1 MRVLIPTGIDAG
13 FSCAGSPFDIARRPV
28 KAPDYEEI
36 PEALKRVI
44 VGAREAAPNTMFHN
58 REFVDLHDGCE
69 GLAVFNKG
77 LPEYQ
82 IINGDTIALT
92 LFRSVGRIAGEINTR
107 IGDAGPEILTPA
119 PNVCGKC
126 ASSTQSA
133 PMPPMLICLADH
145 YNSDL
150 IVAATEKS
158 PGFLPARHS
167 FFALEESSGNVKV
180 PAMKRSESG
189 DALICRGV
197 NLSEQ
202 ATRLTISPAWD
213 AARVELANL
222 LETPVNAAHRALV
235 PQSQKDL
242 WIKANLYPEAFHA
255 SICSVI
261 SGTTGAPACIL
272 EENEESEDFSRFL
285 CTDYITEDDI
295 ENENARAEM
304 FKDRLDDPLCID
316 AAPWRLGSRQFC

>member
-1 MRVLIPTGIDAG
+1 MGDCYDYSYPDRDRRITTEGGRAMVSMERSCELEAVFRVERILELPVGAAENHTMRSRETTDLPIVTYVTLQADSPVVRCRTFLKNTAKDHRMRVLIPTGINAG

-92 LFRSVGRIAGEINTR
+92 LFRSVGRIAGEINTC

-133 PMPPMLICLADH
+133 PMPPM
-145 YNSDL
+145 
-150 IVAATEKS
+150 
-158 PGFLPARHS
+158 
-167 FFALEESSGNVKV
+167 
-180 PAMKRSESG
+180 
-189 DALICRGV
+189 
-197 NLSEQ
+197 
-202 ATRLTISPAWD
+202 
-213 AARVELANL
+213 
-222 LETPVNAAHRALV
+222 PVSAVWR
-235 PQSQKDL
+235 
-242 WIKANLYPEAFHA
+242 I
-255 SICSVI
+255 I
-261 SGTTGAPACIL
+261 TTAI
-272 EENEESEDFSRFL
+272 
-285 CTDYITEDDI
+285 
-295 ENENARAEM
+295 
-304 FKDRLDDPLCID
+304 
-316 AAPWRLGSRQFC
+316 

>member
-1 MRVLIPTGIDAG
+1 MFAGNALRV
-13 FSCAGSPFDIARRPV
+13 R
-28 KAPDYEEI
+28 
-36 PEALKRVI
+36 
-44 VGAREAAPNTMFHN
+44 N
-58 REFVDLHDGCE
+58 
-69 GLAVFNKG
+69 
-77 LPEYQ
+77 LPPCR
-82 IINGDTIALT
+82 LCW
-92 LFRSVGRIAGEINTR
+92 R
-107 IGDAGPEILTPA
+107 
-119 PNVCGKC
+119 
-126 ASSTQSA
+126 
-133 PMPPMLICLADH
+133 LADH

-150 IVAATEKS
+150 IVSATEKS

-167 FFALEESSGNVKV
+167 FFALEDSSGNVKV

-222 LETPVNAAHRALV
+222 LETPVNAVHRAPV

-242 WIKANLYPEAFHA
+242 WIKPNLYPEAFHA

-272 EENEESEDFSRFL
+272 EENEESEDFSRFP

-304 FKDRLDDPLCID
+304 FKDRLDDPLYRRSALEARLSAILLKHRRDSYPRTWIRTQRGPCPA
-316 AAPWRLGSRQFC
+316 AAPRLPGMKWSI